1 MTFKQEKLIRFQH
14 CDMAGIV
21 FYPRYF
27 ELLDEVIEDWLQ
39 DELGWPRIHPE
50 VLHVA
55 SAEISFQR
63 PSVLGERLSFRLQL
77 ERVED
82 ALIDLA
88 VRVSGDGETRFEG
101 RLKLQCIA
109 EMQPV
114 SLPTPLR
121 QALLAATEEH

>member
-1 MTFKQEKLIRFQH
+1 MTFEQEKLVRFQH

-39 DELGWPRIHPE
+39 GQLGWPATNPE
-50 VLHVA
+50 ALHIA
-55 SAEISFQR
+55 DAQISFQR
-63 PSVLGERLSFRLQL
+63 PSLLGERLNFSLQL
-77 ERVED
+77 EAVEAD
-82 ALIDLA
+82 FIALG
-88 VRVSGDGETRFEG
+88 VRVSGGGETRFEG

-121 QALLAATEEH
+121 QALAAVV